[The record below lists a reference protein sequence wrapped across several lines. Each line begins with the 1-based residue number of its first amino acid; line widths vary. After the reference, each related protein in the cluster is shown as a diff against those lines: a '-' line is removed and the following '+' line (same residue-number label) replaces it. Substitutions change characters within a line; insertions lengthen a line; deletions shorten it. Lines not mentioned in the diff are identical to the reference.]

1 MEELTPNLTLAFD
14 EEFID
19 IYEVQC
25 DFCVIDGVNEY
36 EVEVRRLLSQ
46 LQLRWNCFLQSVW
59 YDAMFC
65 F

>member
-46 LQLRWNCFLQSVW
+46 LQLR
-59 YDAMFC
+59 
-65 F
+65 